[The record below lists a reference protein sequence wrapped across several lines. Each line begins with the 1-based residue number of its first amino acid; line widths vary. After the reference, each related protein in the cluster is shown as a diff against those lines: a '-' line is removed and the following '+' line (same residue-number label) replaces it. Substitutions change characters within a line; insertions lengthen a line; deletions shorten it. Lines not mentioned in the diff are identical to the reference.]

1 MLICNYFKITF
12 KCVISGFQVLPNQQ
26 QNYQGLVGVQQSQN
40 QSLVSGQH
48 NNVGNQIQ
56 GVIVPYP
63 SVPSYQVSVPQGSQ
77 AVPQQTFQQPVIIPG
92 QSNQGLPTTGMPVY
106 YSVIPSGQQ
115 NNLSSSV
122 GYLQPPGSEQIQFPR
137 TSSPCNSQQLQG
149 QQCAGWGT
157 QAFFGAS
164 F

>member
-63 SVPSYQVSVPQGSQ
+63 SVPSYQVGNLLRALQSVH
-77 AVPQQTFQQPVIIPG
+77 
-92 QSNQGLPTTGMPVY
+92 L
-106 YSVIPSGQQ
+106 
-115 NNLSSSV
+115 
-122 GYLQPPGSEQIQFPR
+122 E
-137 TSSPCNSQQLQG
+137 
-149 QQCAGWGT
+149 
-157 QAFFGAS
+157 
-164 F
+164 